1 MIATPAYF
9 RRKFKDFLGSIP
21 PRPRGAGFPLAYLM
35 NKSLA
40 ILLIIALIAMVICF
54 PLLAIWAFNAL
65 VPFTIAVTFKTWLA
79 ALVLILVF
87 GGSSAVGRSK

>member
-35 NKSLA
+35 KNPKFTKNIFAKNGCHPQCLQYKA
-40 ILLIIALIAMVICF
+40 I
-54 PLLAIWAFNAL
+54 
-65 VPFTIAVTFKTWLA
+65 
-79 ALVLILVF
+79 
-87 GGSSAVGRSK
+87 SS